1 MFIDVSLG
9 KSQIE
14 YSYMNLFLI
23 FFPISYMYVQ
33 RGSAYAILLGGWSFA
48 AYLIQFT
55 CGHLKELMV
64 NQYQWVIGYLVIVG
78 GFLGVK
84 DGFLSPWFTYDSPDR
99 SNGADL
105 VITRLRKNL
114 SANQMIMV
122 DLLIQVVDD
131 SEDHMKRMP
140 G

>member
-1 MFIDVSLG
+1 
-9 KSQIE
+9 
-14 YSYMNLFLI
+14 MNLFLI

-84 DGFLSPWFTYDSPDR
+84 DVFSSPWFTYDSPDR
-99 SNGADL
+99 SNRAD
-105 VITRLRKNL
+105 R
-114 SANQMIMV
+114 S
-122 DLLIQVVDD
+122 DLG
-131 SEDHMKRMP
+131 DHQAKEKP
-140 G
+140 EC

>member
-1 MFIDVSLG
+1 
-9 KSQIE
+9 
-14 YSYMNLFLI
+14 
-23 FFPISYMYVQ
+23 MYVQ

>member
-1 MFIDVSLG
+1 
-9 KSQIE
+9 
-14 YSYMNLFLI
+14 
-23 FFPISYMYVQ
+23 MYVQ

-84 DGFLSPWFTYDSPDR
+84 DVFSSPWFTYDSPDR
-99 SNGADL
+99 SNRADRSDL
-105 VITRLRKNL
+105 GITRLRKNL

-122 DLLIQVVDD
+122 DLLIRVVDD
-131 SEDHMKRMP
+131 SGDHMKRMP

>member
-14 YSYMNLFLI
+14 YSYMNLFFI

-84 DGFLSPWFTYDSPDR
+84 DGFSSSWFTYDSPDR
-99 SNGADL
+99 SNRAD
-105 VITRLRKNL
+105 R
-114 SANQMIMV
+114 S
-122 DLLIQVVDD
+122 DLG
-131 SEDHMKRMP
+131 DHQAKEKP
-140 G
+140 EC

>member
-14 YSYMNLFLI
+14 YSYMNLFFI

-99 SNGADL
+99 SNGAD
-105 VITRLRKNL
+105 R
-114 SANQMIMV
+114 S
-122 DLLIQVVDD
+122 DLG
-131 SEDHMKRMP
+131 DHQAKEKP
-140 G
+140 EC

>member
-1 MFIDVSLG
+1 
-9 KSQIE
+9 
-14 YSYMNLFLI
+14 
-23 FFPISYMYVQ
+23 MYVQ

-64 NQYQWVIGYLVIVG
+64 NQYQWVIGYLVVVG
-78 GFLGVK
+78 GFLGSKMGSQARGLHMIVWIV
-84 DGFLSPWFTYDSPDR
+84 PIAPIVVIW
-99 SNGADL
+99 

-122 DLLIQVVDD
+122 DLLIRVVDN
-131 SEDHMKRMP
+131 SGDHMKRMP